1 MRTLIF
7 FLWFLPIAVVSGQQQ
22 PEFEKYISNF
32 EPMLKETLSKPEMAP
47 SRRQIDKAF
56 VQRFLTRENDCECEK
71 GTAWY
76 RYQKVM
82 SYGKYLVAFVNK
94 DCDVPQNGYY
104 PFNENILYIYTTK
117 GTIVDSKV
125 ISRKGDMWE
134 YTLTGTRTPFKLL
147 VEQAAVP
154 VNEWERSR
162 DYPIGCSVETSA
174 WSISAEGKI
183 EKQVLS
189 VKSGAIA
196 WDSTELKSVI
206 VIKEIKETLQNNVS
220 QIP

>member
-1 MRTLIF
+1 MRTLIV

-32 EPMLKETLSKPEMAP
+32 EPMLKETLCKAEMVP

-82 SYGKYLVAFVNK
+82 SYGNYLVAFVNK
-94 DCDVPQNGYY
+94 DCDVPQKGHY

-117 GTIVDSKV
+117 GRIVDSKV
-125 ISRKGDMWE
+125 ISRTGDMWE
-134 YTLTGTRTPFKLL
+134 YTLTGTRTPFRVI
-147 VEQAAVP
+147 VEQASVT
-154 VNEWERSR
+154 VNEWERLI
-162 DYPIGCSVETSA
+162 DYPIACSVETSA

-196 WDSTELKSVI
+196 WDSTENRAVI
-206 VIKEIKETLQNNVS
+206 VANDTFQNVES

>member
-1 MRTLIF
+1 MRTLIV
-7 FLWFLPIAVVSGQQQ
+7 FLWFLPIAVISGQQHT
-22 PEFEKYISNF
+22 EFEKYISNF

-56 VQRFLTRENDCECEK
+56 VQRFLINENDCECEK

-82 SYGKYLVAFVNK
+82 SYGNYLVAFVNK
-94 DCDVPQNGYY
+94 DCDVPQKGHY

-117 GTIVDSKV
+117 GRIVDSKV
-125 ISRKGDMWE
+125 ISRTGDMWE
-134 YTLTGTRTPFKLL
+134 YTLTGTRTPFRVI
-147 VEQAAVP
+147 VEQASVT
-154 VNEWERSR
+154 VNEWERLI
-162 DYPIGCSVETSA
+162 DYPIACSVETSA

-196 WDSTELKSVI
+196 WDSTENRAVI
-206 VIKEIKETLQNNVS
+206 VANDTFQNIES

>member
-1 MRTLIF
+1 MRTLIV
-7 FLWFLPIAVVSGQQQ
+7 FLWFLPIAVISGQQQ
-22 PEFEKYISNF
+22 TDFERYIANF
-32 EPMLKETLSKPEMAP
+32 EPMIRDTLCNAEMVP

-82 SYGKYLVAFVNK
+82 SYGNYLVAFVNK
-94 DCDVPQNGYY
+94 DCDVPQKGHY

-117 GTIVDSKV
+117 GIIVDSKV
-125 ISRKGDMWE
+125 ISRTGDMWE
-134 YTLTGTRTPFKLL
+134 YTLTGTQTPFKLL

-154 VNEWERSR
+154 VNEWERLI
-162 DYPIGCSVETSA
+162 DYPIACSVETSA

-206 VIKEIKETLQNNVS
+206 IIKEIKETLQNNVS